1 MKPGKLPVTAF
12 AMMRFFLPL
21 PLISTITGLLIWLSV
36 ILFPPGY
43 KASGLYIIIRIGV
56 AFLCIAAG
64 SILLKKII
72 HRVPCQCRECGG
84 RCFAE
89 PKKTG
94 VYICE
99 SCKSTQMPIINP
111 PEFLGGII
119 TTAVGLGLIIIWFF
133 YLFGNKKFDGPLW
146 AFLSIPASGLIFFL
160 LGIKLL
166 GVFALL
172 TQRLSRRWE
181 WIKQIDWGI
190 VFGASL
196 CIGSGLLLMAVSF
209 DPGQESSMPSG
220 RWPVFAAGFTFFI
233 AGALIGIKLILRERR
248 LSSYSAMILT
258 TLLLLGFAAV
268 PFFIALHDTK
278 IKKVHHAPIISSLIV
293 LILIALIWYKFLS
306 QRRKNKEK

>member
-21 PLISTITGLLIWLSV
+21 PLILTITGWVIWLSV
-36 ILFPPGY
+36 ILFPPGDGVS
-43 KASGLYIIIRIGV
+43 AGYIIVRILA
-56 AFLCIAAG
+56 AFIFFTAFSLF
-64 SILLKKII
+64 LRKII
-72 HRVPCQCRECGG
+72 FSIPCRCRECGG
-84 RCFAE
+84 QCFAV
-89 PKKTG
+89 PKNTG

-119 TTAVGLGLIIIWFF
+119 TNAVGLGLIIVWFF
-133 YLFGNKKFDGPLW
+133 YLFGFKKFDGPLW
-146 AFLSIPASGLIFFL
+146 AFLSILGSGLIFFL
-160 LGIKLL
+160 LGLKLL
-166 GVFALL
+166 GVFNLL

-181 WIKQIDWGI
+181 RITKINWGI
-190 VFGASL
+190 VFGVSL
-196 CIGSGLLLMAVSF
+196 CIGAGLLLIAVSF

-278 IKKVHHAPIISSLIV
+278 IKKVHPAPIISSLIV

-306 QRRKNKEK
+306 QRRNK